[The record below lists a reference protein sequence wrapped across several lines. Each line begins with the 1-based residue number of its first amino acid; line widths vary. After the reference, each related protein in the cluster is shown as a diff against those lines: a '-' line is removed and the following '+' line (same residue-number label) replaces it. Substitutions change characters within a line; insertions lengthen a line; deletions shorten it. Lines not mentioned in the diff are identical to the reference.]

1 MKLEYKLSLHVICFL
16 LLGIGTFVT
25 PTSAYEVT
33 VHLED
38 INSATTEPPGSFRWL
53 DVANQLFD
61 DAWIDSY
68 DYTQADDVTVT
79 YEIVAGSFGGTLTAT
94 NLKPN
99 FAYQLK
105 LNGIAGT
112 PSNEDIGLAGRWW
125 QEQWNGTSGPTAK
138 TSTIKATAPP
148 PAPMTIYTSQGEI
161 LLMQQVPPVSDT
173 NLPAIWCLTILSPMK
188 TVM

>member
-1 MKLEYKLSLHVICFL
+1 MKAEFKLLLYVTCFL
-16 LLGIGTFVT
+16 LLGIGTFV
-25 PTSAYEVT
+25 PSISAYEVT

-61 DAWIDSY
+61 DAWIDIY
-68 DYTQADDVTVT
+68 DYTLADVTVT

-105 LNGIAGT
+105 
-112 PSNEDIGLAGRWW
+112 
-125 QEQWNGTSGPTAK
+125 
-138 TSTIKATAPP
+138 
-148 PAPMTIYTSQGEI
+148 
-161 LLMQQVPPVSDT
+161 
-173 NLPAIWCLTILSPMK
+173 
-188 TVM
+188 

>member
-1 MKLEYKLSLHVICFL
+1 MKAEFKLLLYVTCFL
-16 LLGIGTFVT
+16 LLGIGTFV
-25 PTSAYEVT
+25 PSISAYEVT

-61 DAWIDSY
+61 DAWIDIY
-68 DYTQADDVTVT
+68 DYTLADVMVT

-99 FAYQLK
+99 FAYQQK

-125 QEQWNGTSGPTAK
+125 QEQWNGTQWASGQNLNNK
-138 TSTIKATAPP
+138 GDGTSPN
-148 PAPMTIYTSQGEI
+148 SQS
-161 LLMQQVPPVSDT
+161 Q
-173 NLPAIWCLTILSPMK
+173 
-188 TVM
+188 